1 MCVSVQNS
9 WYITRIIK
17 IIEIMTKKAGS
28 IFSLELCKASIYS
41 TQEKKCMDIKNRLI
55 VPTIML
61 IASLSI
67 AGCGKN
73 EDGGS
78 QTEDKTTV
86 GTEID
91 DSVIT
96 TKVKAALLNDT
107 GLESFDIKVE
117 TRKGEVQLSGFVTGQ
132 NQMDRAIAVAQEVKG
147 VKHVVNK
154 MSLKSGDTSVGIKV
168 DDSVI
173 TTKVKAALI
182 NDPIIKSADISVVTR
197 DGEVQLSGFVENQT
211 QIDRA
216 IEIAQE
222 VEGVKNVLDEMS
234 IKQ

>member
-1 MCVSVQNS
+1 MN
-9 WYITRIIK
+9 
-17 IIEIMTKKAGS
+17 
-28 IFSLELCKASIYS
+28 
-41 TQEKKCMDIKNRLI
+41 IKNRLI
-55 VPTIML
+55 VLAIL
-61 IASLSI
+61 VVGSLSI
-67 AGCGKN
+67 AGCGKSGDK
-73 EDGGS
+73 EP
-78 QTEDKTTV
+78 QTEAKTTV

-96 TKVKAALLNDT
+96 TKVKAALLKDA

-117 TRKGEVQLSGFVTGQ
+117 TRRGEVQLSGFVDSQ

-147 VKHVVNK
+147 VRNVDNK
-154 MSLKSGDTSVGIKV
+154 MSIETRDTSMGVKI

-173 TTKVKAALI
+173 TTKVKAALLS
-182 NDPIIKSADISVVTR
+182 DPIIKSLDISVVTR

-216 IEIAQE
+216 IEVAQKT
-222 VEGVKNVLDEMS
+222 EGVKNVLDEMS